1 MKYSGILRHRLDND
15 ADLVD
20 LVPLPALSTPAPI
33 HSPTQLTSLAQ
44 PRHSGKRSRQF
55 AEAYSNIF
63 RKDDEPIE
71 QRLHLILS
79 ALTIFLAAL
88 FIVGAMIML
97 FFIES
102 NNAKLAIVCV
112 LTVVLPVCLVA
123 LTDIKRQ
130 ELFIASAT

>member
-1 MKYSGILRHRLDND
+1 LDDD

-20 LVPLPALSTPAPI
+20 LVPLPAVSTPAPI
-33 HSPTQLTSLAQ
+33 HSPTLLTSPAQ
-44 PRHSGKRSRQF
+44 SRHSGKRSRQF

-63 RKDDEPIE
+63 RKESFDEPME
-71 QRLHLILS
+71 KRLHLILS

-112 LTVVLPVCLVA
+112 LTVLLPVCLVA
-123 LTDIKRQ
+123 LTDIKRE